1 MAIYPTRRDF
11 CTAAAAALLVG
22 MQSGTRAGAQAIN
35 QLHPDVAAIDHDRIL
50 AAAGRALTQAIT
62 PITGIAAARSPGS
75 AHDFYSEPEDFFPDP
90 ASATA
95 PWTQHKPSA
104 VNPAAF
110 TAHRDAVYA
119 LGTAVAAL
127 TAAFVLTSESRYAA
141 KAAEHLSAWFVT
153 PATRMTP
160 AVPFAQRIPNAAT
173 GRAEGRFEG
182 VLDTLPLAEVA
193 RSIRFLAASGALSAE
208 ELSSIRTWFAEY
220 FQWLNDS
227 LVGGLARDQKDH
239 HASSW
244 LFQCAAYADA
254 NVTGFTSDDS
264 RLNTLRHRF
273 HTVTLRAQM
282 TAAGNFPH
290 EVSTAYPYRNS
301 LLNLDLLALAC
312 ELLTTRFDNAWEYEL
327 QDGPGLRSAFA
338 YHFPFLVNRAAWP
351 YPADPVDF
359 KLLPAR
365 RISLLLAGQAYRRP
379 EYVDLWKL
387 LAPLPE
393 NAAPDLRRS
402 FPITQP
408 LLWTARSRPRTSAAL
423 PPS

>member
-1 MAIYPTRRDF
+1 MAIRPTRRDF
-11 CTAAAAALLVG
+11 CTAAAAALLLSTQRG
-22 MQSGTRAGAQAIN
+22 SRARANAQAIN

-50 AAAGRALTQAIT
+50 AEAGRALTQAVI
-62 PITGIAAARSPGS
+62 PITSIAAARSPGS
-75 AHDFYSEPEDFFPDP
+75 AHDLYSEPEDFFPDP
-90 ASATA
+90 ASAIA
-95 PWTQHKPSA
+95 PWIQRKPSA
-104 VNPAAF
+104 VNPEAF

-119 LGTAVAAL
+119 LSTAVAAL
-127 TAAFVLTSESRYAA
+127 AAAFVLTSEPRYAA
-141 KAAEHLSAWFVT
+141 KAAEHLRAWFVT

-160 AVPFAQRIPNAAT
+160 ALPFAQRIPNAAT

-182 VLDTLPLAEVA
+182 VLDTLPLAETAHSV
-193 RSIRFLAASGALSAE
+193 RFLAASDALSAE
-208 ELSSIRTWFAEY
+208 ELKAVRGWFAEY
-220 FQWLNDS
+220 FEWLNNS

-254 NVTGFTSDDS
+254 NVTGFSSDDT

-282 TAAGNFPH
+282 TAMGNFPH

-301 LLNLDLLALAC
+301 LFNLDLLSLAC
-312 ELLTTRFDNAWEYEL
+312 DLLTTRFDNAWEYEL
-327 QDGPGLRSAFA
+327 QDGPGMRSAFA

-379 EYVDLWKL
+379 EYVDLWKS

-393 NAAPDLRRS
+393 NSASELRRS

-408 LLWTARSRPRTSAAL
+408 LLWTAHPKTAAA
-423 PPS
+423 PAA

>member
-1 MAIYPTRRDF
+1 MAIHQTRRDF
-11 CTAAAAALLVG
+11 CTAAAATMVLGARG
-22 MQSGTRAGAQAIN
+22 GTRTWAQARN

-50 AAAGRALTQAIT
+50 AEAGRALTQAIT
-62 PITGIAAARSPGS
+62 PITSIAATRSSGS
-75 AHDFYSEPEDFFPDP
+75 AHDFYSEPEDYFPDP
-90 ASATA
+90 ASAA
-95 PWTQHKPSA
+95 NPWVQRKPSA
-104 VNPAAF
+104 VNPEAF

-119 LGTAVAAL
+119 LGTAVPAL
-127 TAAFVLTSESRYAA
+127 TAAFVLTNEPRYAA
-141 KAAEHLSAWFVT
+141 KAAEHLRAWFVT
-153 PATRMTP
+153 AATRMTP
-160 AVPFAQRIPNAAT
+160 ALPFGQRIPNAPT

-182 VLDTLPLAEVA
+182 VLDTLPLAETA
-193 RSIRFLAASGALSAE
+193 RCIRFLAASEALSAE
-208 ELSSIRTWFAEY
+208 ELKAIRVWFADY
-220 FQWLNDS
+220 FQWLNES

-254 NVTGFTSDDS
+254 NVTGFTSDDT

-282 TAAGNFPH
+282 TARGNFPH
-290 EVSTAYPYRNS
+290 EVSAAFPYRNS

-312 ELLTTRFDNAWEYEL
+312 DLLTTRFDNAWEYEL
-327 QDGPGLRSAFA
+327 QDGPGMRSAFA
-338 YHFPFLVNRAAWP
+338 YHFPFMVNRAAWP

-393 NAAPDLRRS
+393 NSSPELRRS

-408 LLWTARSRPRTSAAL
+408 LLWAVHPKAAAASA
-423 PPS
+423 S